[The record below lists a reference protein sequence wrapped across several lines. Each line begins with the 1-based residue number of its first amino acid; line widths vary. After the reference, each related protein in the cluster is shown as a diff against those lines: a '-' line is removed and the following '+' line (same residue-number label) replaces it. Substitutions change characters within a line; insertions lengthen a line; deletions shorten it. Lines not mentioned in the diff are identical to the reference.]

1 LSHGSLTR
9 TRILSAAGALVLAAC
24 GSNAVTPGGTG
35 GSNPAGTGGGN
46 AAGTG
51 GTSSA
56 GTGGGSAGGTSGNN
70 PGGTGGASTGGT
82 GGSNAGGTGGNN
94 AGGTGGTNAG
104 GRGGSAGA
112 TGGSNAGGTGGNGAG
127 GRGGNSAGGTGG
139 ASAGGTGG
147 NSAGGRGGTAAG
159 TGGSSAGGT
168 GGSSAAGTGGSN
180 PAGTGGGTASCG
192 VGPTTGA
199 PGFGAPTQVG
209 AGTST
214 AKYLGA
220 TVTRDGVGYKFIT
233 NWWGQGWT
241 AANVSYSGTGFTVA
255 SATGTSTPD
264 GTPIGYPTTYCGR
277 YSEATAGGN
286 CGLPAAFSTIDTLWT
301 GWKWSSADSGQ
312 YNAAWD
318 IWLGTASAFQS
329 YLMVWLRDPPGR
341 QPAGNTNIPN
351 VTVAGVPGTWIIRY
365 GTVNSRPIV
374 NYVRAEGQ
382 DACELEFNVMDFV
395 KDAQARSATTSG
407 LMLPGDTVRAIAV
420 GFEFW
425 TGPFANVVSEDFYVK
440 LTTK

>member
-1 LSHGSLTR
+1 MSPSSLTR
-9 TRILSAAGALVLAAC
+9 TRILAVAGALVLGAC
-24 GSNAVTPGGTG
+24 GSSTVTPGGTG
-35 GSNPAGTGGGN
+35 GSNSAGTGGSSSGGTGGGSAGGTGGN
-46 AAGTG
+46 NSGGTGGNSSGGRG

-56 GTGGGSAGGTSGNN
+56 GTGGN
-70 PGGTGGASTGGT
+70 ST
-82 GGSNAGGTGGNN
+82 
-94 AGGTGGTNAG
+94 
-104 GRGGSAGA
+104 
-112 TGGSNAGGTGGNGAG
+112 
-127 GRGGNSAGGTGG
+127 
-139 ASAGGTGG
+139 
-147 NSAGGRGGTAAG
+147 
-159 TGGSSAGGT
+159 GGT

-180 PAGTGGGTASCG
+180 SGGTGGNSAAGTGGSNSGGRGGTNSGGTGGSSAAGRGGSSAAGTGGSSAGGTGGGSAAGTGGGSAGTGGGTASCG

-220 TVTRDGVGYKFIT
+220 NVTRDGVGYKFIT

-241 AANVSYSGTGFTVA
+241 AASVSYSGTGFTVA

-277 YSEATAGGN
+277 YSETTAGGN
-286 CGLPAAFSTIDTLWT
+286 CGLPAAFSTIDSLWT

-329 YLMVWLRDPPGR
+329 YLMVWLRDPPAR
-341 QPAGNTNIPN
+341 QPAGSTNIPN

-382 DACELEFNVMDFV
+382 DACEFEFNVMDFV

-407 LMLPGDTVRAIAV
+407 LMLPGDTVRAVAV

-425 TGPFANVVSEDFYVK
+425 TGPFADVVSEDFYVK

>member
-1 LSHGSLTR
+1 M
-9 TRILSAAGALVLAAC
+9 
-24 GSNAVTPGGTG
+24 
-35 GSNPAGTGGGN
+35 
-46 AAGTG
+46 
-51 GTSSA
+51 
-56 GTGGGSAGGTSGNN
+56 
-70 PGGTGGASTGGT
+70 
-82 GGSNAGGTGGNN
+82 
-94 AGGTGGTNAG
+94 
-104 GRGGSAGA
+104 
-112 TGGSNAGGTGGNGAG
+112 
-127 GRGGNSAGGTGG
+127 
-139 ASAGGTGG
+139 
-147 NSAGGRGGTAAG
+147 
-159 TGGSSAGGT
+159 
-168 GGSSAAGTGGSN
+168 
-180 PAGTGGGTASCG
+180 
-192 VGPTTGA
+192 
-199 PGFGAPTQVG
+199 
-209 AGTST
+209 
-214 AKYLGA
+214 
-220 TVTRDGVGYKFIT
+220 TRDGVGYKFIT
-233 NWWGQGWT
+233 NWWGGGWT

-301 GWKWSSADSGQ
+301 GWKWSSADTGE

-341 QPAGNTNIPN
+341 QPAGSTNIPN

-382 DACELEFNVMDFV
+382 DACEFEFNVMDFV

-425 TGPFANVVSEDFYVK
+425 TGPFANVASEDFYVK